1 MIIQRKTQIFL
12 ALFVSSIFLLQNCAT
27 IFRGTRQKIP
37 ITSNPQGAKIIV
49 DGEEMG
55 YAPLNLKLKRKK
67 NHIMRIEKEGFNPL
81 EIRIS
86 RGTSIGLT
94 TLGNI
99 LWGFIGATLAG
110 GKRALDLVIIGG
122 FLSKEKAEEESRKVG
137 TAYLLGFLIGCGGT
151 MLVDHLSGANF
162 RLSPKNLNVTLTKM
176 EGKSQPDLILLDAEQ
191 FQNIKWIRIKCANS
205 NREDEI
211 VNFE

>member
-1 MIIQRKTQIFL
+1 MMIQRKTQIFL

-27 IFRGTRQKIP
+27 MVRGTRQEIP

-86 RGTSIGLT
+86 RGTATSYADTSFVMNAFWGFVGSIGGAIALSGGRFSKMGDSAL
-94 TLGNI
+94 LG
-99 LWGFIGATLAG
+99 
-110 GKRALDLVIIGG
+110 LVIGW
-122 FLSKEKAEEESRKVG
+122 VG
-137 TAYLLGFLIGCGGT
+137 STGIDY
-151 MLVDHLSGANF
+151 LSGADYT
-162 RLSPKNLNVTLTKM
+162 LSPKNLNVTLTKM
-176 EGKSQPDLILLDAEQ
+176 EGKSQPNLILLDAEQ
-191 FQNIKWIRIKCANS
+191 FQNIKWIRIKCTNS
-205 NREDEI
+205 DGEDEI